1 MFEVLRKQISGMNP
15 DFLIAVGAGLE
26 PARVLLPAAFQERY
40 LTNSVQPTRK
50 FLRRGWD
57 SNPR

>member
-1 MFEVLRKQISGMNP
+1 MNFQFIKQKSGMNP

-40 LTNSVQPTRK
+40 LTNSVQPTLK
-50 FLRRGWD
+50 
-57 SNPR
+57 